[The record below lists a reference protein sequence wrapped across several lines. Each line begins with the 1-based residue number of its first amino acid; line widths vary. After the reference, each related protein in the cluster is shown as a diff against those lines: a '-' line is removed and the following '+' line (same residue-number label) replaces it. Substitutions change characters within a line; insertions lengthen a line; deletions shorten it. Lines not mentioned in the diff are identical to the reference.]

1 MEVLLIGV
9 SCFNRGEAWTT
20 VIEVMKKLV
29 RQILSRVRYC
39 LDNKGSFNRML
50 LILHGMNIKIGGVDN
65 SSDSVNYFKMLKFNI
80 TVTALTWSES
90 A

>member
-9 SCFNRGEAWTT
+9 SCFNRVEAWTT

-29 RQILSRVRYC
+29 RQNLSKVRYC
-39 LDNKGSFNRML
+39 LENKGSFNRML